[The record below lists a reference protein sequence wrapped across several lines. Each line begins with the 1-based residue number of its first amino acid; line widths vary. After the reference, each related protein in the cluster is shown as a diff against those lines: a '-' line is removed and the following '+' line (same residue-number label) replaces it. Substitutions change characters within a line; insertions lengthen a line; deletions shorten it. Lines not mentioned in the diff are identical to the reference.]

1 MAIVKT
7 KSRGKEYYQ
16 VRQGNKV
23 IKTLGSEDKIL
34 RVFQYWEEHKKLKQ
48 DTDSE

>member
-1 MAIVKT
+1 MSIVKV

-23 IKTLGSEDKIL
+23 IKTLGSEEKIL
-34 RVFQYWEEHKKLKQ
+34 KVFQYYAENN
-48 DTDSE
+48 